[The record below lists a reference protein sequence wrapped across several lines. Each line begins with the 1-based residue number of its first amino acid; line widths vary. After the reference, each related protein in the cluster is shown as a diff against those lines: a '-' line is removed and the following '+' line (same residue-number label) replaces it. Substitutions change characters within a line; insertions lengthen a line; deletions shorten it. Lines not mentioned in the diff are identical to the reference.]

1 MINYN
6 GRRFRKAIADPGHDA
21 PVALYRQEND
31 LVWAEFTGGEVRR
44 GALAGTCAPDGTID
58 FAYSMVLADGA
69 VISGRSIS
77 TPELLPDG
85 RIQLNERWERYGQHA
100 EQGTSSIVEVVDER
114 EGNKQ

>member
-1 MINYN
+1 M
-6 GRRFRKAIADPGHDA
+6 K
-21 PVALYRQEND
+21 
-31 LVWAEFTGGEVRR
+31 T
-44 GALAGTCAPDGTID
+44 
-58 FAYSMVLADGA
+58 DGA